1 MTSHI
6 LFNNIHQ
13 PLISINMQSIFITG
27 NLASDCETLS
37 GRDGA
42 EFLKFTVAVNDSKSS
57 ASCGDDKPTYY
68 SCRMKKTGAVEL
80 LKKGRFVAVGGSL
93 KVSTNV
99 KDERTFVNLDLWVNT
114 LDIAPIAREG

>member
-1 MTSHI
+1 
-6 LFNNIHQ
+6 
-13 PLISINMQSIFITG
+13 MQSIFITG

-42 EFLKFTVAVNDSKSS
+42 EFLKFTVAVNDSKAS
-57 ASCGDDKPTYY
+57 ASGADDNKPTYY

-80 LKKGRFVAVGGSL
+80 LKKGRFVAVSGSL